1 MKRSLW
7 QVVPLLVTTTLS
19 AAAEKELPRA
29 EISVRACLACHLLTG
44 KPGDGPPAL
53 TMPESRFVAA
63 MGAFRSGQRRG
74 SVMNRIAAGFTE
86 EEIRDMARFLAHSG
100 TRGK

>member
-1 MKRSLW
+1 MERSLW

-44 KPGDGPPAL
+44 ESGDGPAAL
-53 TMPESRFVAA
+53 TMPESRFLAT
-63 MGAFRSGQRRG
+63 MEAFRSGQRRG

-86 EEIRDMARFLAHSG
+86 EEIRDMARVVANSG
-100 TRGK
+100 TRAK